1 MPQFINSWRKGR
13 LMVKKILLTWATSWS
28 LMCQEPLPGVRTQQ
42 LPRRRDLGCITWSSP
57 SLLQMTSQRST
68 HLSTC
73 LCSPEKFKFLQP
85 QLSEHK
91 LSAPSLSASLLSQ
104 GHCWIPE
111 QETNSVTSDS
121 IPLNLVFP
129 LPLQVLNSSAIYQTW
144 TITIHLMQ
152 KNRHETSSQHGK
164 METSFRMVSHA
175 QLLEFMSDSLWPHG
189 LYSPPG
195 SSVHGILQ
203 ARISEW
209 VATPSSRGSSRPR
222 DRIKRLLSLL
232 HWQVGSLPLVP
243 QFCSGRSFSSRRK

>member
-1 MPQFINSWRKGR
+1 
-13 LMVKKILLTWATSWS
+13 
-28 LMCQEPLPGVRTQQ
+28 MCQEPLPGVRTQQ

-164 METSFRMVSHA
+164 METSFRMVSQCSAAWVHVRLFVTPWTVQPA
-175 QLLEFMSDSLWPHG
+175 RVFCPWDSPGKNIRVGGHTLLQ
-189 LYSPPG
+189 
-195 SSVHGILQ
+195 GIFP
-203 ARISEW
+203 
-209 VATPSSRGSSRPR
+209 T
-222 DRIKRLLSLL
+222 
-232 HWQVGSLPLVP
+232 
-243 QFCSGRSFSSRRK
+243 